1 MYFEQEQDHSHT
13 GSHDVE
19 DEQDQAENK
28 EAKKDEAEKDE
39 AEKDEAEKD
48 EAALQIQWASAEY
61 L

>member
-39 AEKDEAEKD
+39 AEKDEA
-48 EAALQIQWASAEY
+48 ALQIQ
-61 L
+61 